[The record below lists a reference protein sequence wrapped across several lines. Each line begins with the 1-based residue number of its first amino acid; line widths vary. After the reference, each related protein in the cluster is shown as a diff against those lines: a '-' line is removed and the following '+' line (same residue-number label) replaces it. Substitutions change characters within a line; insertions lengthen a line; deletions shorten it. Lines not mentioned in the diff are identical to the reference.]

1 MFRALV
7 FRLFC
12 VPPAGLTAEAALL
25 PLVFAGNCRFLQ
37 ISAYDSSRIG
47 YADLMTLP
55 KDSTDYTGA
64 APGADAA
71 AASLITG
78 GRFAIGAGRFLPWH
92 ACRLPPAGSAAGGG
106 RGTIIILQDWGVPF
120 DKDPALLAALAAR
133 GFHTVSYDWYRQGSP
148 LKSRVK
154 TAGAAPAS
162 YACRFNQA
170 ALGCFLRHVLLPD
183 YPAPFYVL
191 AQGLGGLFALAAH
204 DTLSGAVRRMILVAI
219 PMSIDCHTPNSLY
232 HFGIKA
238 ASLFTRTHKKR
249 KEAAQNSLAYKAN
262 LLDHAAAILSG
273 AYRKNMVIPC
283 LILSAARDT
292 EANIAQARQLAEK
305 LRLADNLIIPAAS
318 PALLQESAYQRRQF
332 WAAFDAFIPGS
343 DSSLA
348 QHSLEHAA
356 LL

>member
-1 MFRALV
+1 VLA
-7 FRLFC
+7 
-12 VPPAGLTAEAALL
+12 AEAALL
-25 PLVFAGNCRFLQ
+25 PLIFAGNYRFLQ

-55 KDSTDYTGA
+55 KDSTGA

-71 AASLITG
+71 AALLTG

-92 ACRLPPAGSAAGGG
+92 ACRLPPVGSATGGR

-120 DKDPALLAALAAR
+120 DQDPALLAALAAR

-148 LKSRVK
+148 LKSSVK
-154 TAGAAPAS
+154 AAGAAS

-204 DTLSGAVRRMILVAI
+204 DILSGAVRRMILVAI
-219 PMSIDCHTPNSLY
+219 PMSIDRHTPNSLY

-249 KEAAQNSLAYKAN
+249 KEVAQNSLAYKAN
-262 LLDHAAAILSG
+262 LLDHAAAVLSG
-273 AYRKNMVIPC
+273 AYRKNMIIPC

-292 EANIAQARQLAEK
+292 AANITQARQLAEK